1 MLVREIKASCA
12 TKATAKEPE
21 HNASSHENL
30 ASIACCKGKKD
41 QKTRKLQ
48 CSSTNKSCISIF
60 LALSLV
66 GVAFLWLLFSFK
78 LLVAFVYVPLL
89 ILLGWLAS
97 FWLLGLL
104 FQG

>member
-1 MLVREIKASCA
+1 MLVREIKARCA

-21 HNASSHENL
+21 QNASSHENL
-30 ASIACCKGKKD
+30 ASIARCKGKKKD

-48 CSSTNKSCISIF
+48 CSSTNKSCISIL

-66 GVAFLWLLFSFK
+66 GVAFLWLLFLFK

-89 ILLGWLAS
+89 ILLG
-97 FWLLGLL
+97 
-104 FQG
+104 